1 MLNKKEIEIIA
12 EVAQGFEG
20 NFQQSK
26 LLIKAAAKSG
36 ANSVKFQLVYAD
48 ELATPSYKYFN
59 LFKNLEMDE
68 NNWRELKTYADELG
82 INLYL
87 DIFGLKSLSLAEK
100 INVEVIKIHGTDITN
115 LGLLEAIAKSSIKS
129 IILGVGGASWTE
141 IKKALVIFKKKP
153 IIIICGFQGY
163 PTKTQDNHIA
173 RVEVIKHKA
182 MKIHS
187 DFKMGF
193 ADHPDTLDFQAT
205 ISLVALGAGAS
216 VIEKHLTLGKIMEM
230 EDFESAINPDEFA
243 SFVTQ
248 IRTGTQALGN
258 RNDQDDFGMSSAELT
273 YKKNVRRDVVALEN
287 LKTGKAINTSDVTLK
302 RTSNHDAVKE
312 LSSVLKKVIKN
323 DVMKNQ
329 PLTIKDIN

>member
-1 MLNKKEIEIIA
+1 MKNKTSIIA
-12 EVAQGFEG
+12 EIAQGFEG
-20 NFQQSK
+20 NFEQSK
-26 LLIKAAAKSG
+26 LLIKAAAKAG
-36 ANSVKFQLVYAD
+36 ADLVKFQLVYAEEIATED
-48 ELATPSYKYFN
+48 YQYYELFR
-59 LFKNLEMDE
+59 NLEMEHKKWKDLVNYAALE
-68 NNWRELKTYADELG
+68 GAELIA
-82 INLYL
+82 
-87 DIFGLKSLSLAEK
+87 DIFGIKSLKTAEK
-100 INVEVIKIHGTDITN
+100 IGLKKIKVHGTDITN
-115 LGLLEAIAKSSIKS
+115 LGLLEAVAKSSIKS

-141 IKKALVIFKKKP
+141 IKKALVILKKKP

-173 RVEVIKHKA
+173 RMEVIKHKA

-193 ADHPDTLDFQAT
+193 ADHPDTFDFQAT
-205 ISLVALGAGAS
+205 ISLVALGAGAC

-248 IRTGTQALGN
+248 IRTGTQALGI

-302 RTSNHDAVKE
+302 RTSNQDAVKE
-312 LSSVLKKVIKN
+312 LSSVLGKVIKN

-329 PLTIKDIN
+329 PLIIKDIN